1 MSLGITST
9 WRARPLR
16 LGPSIHQEPILL
28 AFRRSTPY
36 RLATSLRH
44 STLAPES
51 EEVEK
56 RTSKDKEHVKKS
68 TLYKLRKRDL
78 AAGDA
83 ENGKGPSEIRDLENA
98 LERSHFV
105 GSVFV
110 PRYKPLPSPREQERL
125 RRRHYEAV
133 TAQVLHERDRK
144 QFGGRAVDWRVVLEE
159 MAKSTPDSSP
169 EYIEDGIK
177 IDVDK
182 DILAR
187 VLQSAGDDNFGS
199 LRRRTSTVIKVS
211 RDESTL
217 LLSGTR
223 QAINTATEEIRN
235 MAGKITVTRR
245 YSPLEPGQ
253 SETEEL
259 GNEQD
264 FFIPSL
270 TRNEG
275 AFSKKKRITQHVFL
289 TPMPTKWT
297 AKTMQDYV
305 ISLVDSYV
313 DPSLHSPVYLPTYNN
328 LLVDHERAVVIRL
341 MRLFLHWPIEIVVSC
356 SLVKLAM
363 SFLAAKGDKYEPE
376 TRRLFVLLD
385 RRGVR
390 MDTDVFNIM
399 LRAPVQTRNLR
410 KFRMILRI
418 MTDRG
423 FTPNLDTWI
432 LFLRMFES
440 VEVKAYILQA
450 MNAKNMLSI
459 PEAIQLVAQE
469 MAPYD
474 ANHAINQGKD
484 LATFLRDQKARYGPD
499 WLTRDAGNK
508 MLNVFGEY
516 GRFEDACKL
525 LDLMGERYHKIPKQ
539 HIDERLATRPDAI
552 SFASIIN
559 HARILG
565 KVPVA
570 VNVVRKMKTSKLAV
584 QPNATILDF
593 LFDLAW
599 NNRLRATIVVIWRYA
614 SLARLT
620 SYTMRRRVSNV
631 LSGDVGDPKDGK
643 MSAKVY
649 HQLGGEVLARE
660 LAGGPQA
667 LEKIKAVCGRIW
679 GQKDPRFKLGI
690 IAAKSLAVAF
700 DGYGPAVA
708 MGQVLSQSVVVD
720 YKCLRARKTGQLK
733 DLLASAKV
741 KSMPVWKR
749 QKYEENWTDLAPL
762 DSSEPATIKHN
773 DVWEDEWSSEG
784 WNPKSRNLASR
795 EFREQF
801 EEAYRTS
808 QAEKAQQG
816 DSEHVKAQAD
826 YLESKADIGEAD
838 GVKNMP
844 GLFAKAAELLKDK
857 RIAMIIPK
865 VWDVEKR
872 ELPAVAKDDRTEL
885 QRQNEEAILGAL
897 DHVSQARKRFKS
909 AYDDDEDL
917 FLESELE
924 EQGKDSAA
932 RDKI

>member
-1 MSLGITST
+1 M
-9 WRARPLR
+9 
-16 LGPSIHQEPILL
+16 
-28 AFRRSTPY
+28 
-36 RLATSLRH
+36 
-44 STLAPES
+44 
-51 EEVEK
+51 K
-56 RTSKDKEHVKKS
+56 TSK
-68 TLYKLRKRDL
+68 LYQLRKRDL
-78 AAGDA
+78 AARDT
-83 ENGKGPSEIRDLENA
+83 ENGKAPSEIKDLEDA

-110 PRYKPLPSPREQERL
+110 PRYRPLPSPREQERL

-144 QFGGRAVDWRVVLEE
+144 HFGGRAVDWRLVLEA

-182 DILAR
+182 DVLAR
-187 VLQSAGDDNFGS
+187 VLQSAGDDNFGA
-199 LRRRTSTVIKVS
+199 LRRRTSTIIKVS

-235 MAGKITVTRR
+235 MAGKITVTRH
-245 YSPLEPGQ
+245 YSLLEPGQ

-259 GNEQD
+259 GNDQD

-275 AFSKKKRITQHVFL
+275 AFSTKKRITQHVFL

-297 AKTMQDYV
+297 TKTVQDYV

-328 LLVDHERAVVIRL
+328 LLVDHERAVVFRL
-341 MRLFLHWPIEIVVSC
+341 MRLFLRWPVDNVFSC

-376 TRRLFVLLD
+376 IRRLFVLLD

-390 MDTDVFNIM
+390 MDTDVFNMM

-410 KFRMILRI
+410 KFRMTLRI

-440 VEVKAYILQA
+440 TEVKSYILQA

-474 ANHAINQGKD
+474 ASHAISQGKD
-484 LATFLRDQKARYGPD
+484 LAAFLRDQEARYGPD

-508 MLNVFGEY
+508 LLDVFGEY
-516 GRFEDACKL
+516 GRFKDACNL

-570 VNVVRKMKTSKLAV
+570 VNVFRKMKTSKLAV

-599 NNRLRATIVVIWRYA
+599 KNRLRATIVVIWRYA

-631 LSGDVGDPKDGK
+631 LSGVVGDPKDGK

-649 HQLGGEVLARE
+649 HQLGGELLARE
-660 LAGGPQA
+660 LAGGPEA
-667 LEKIKAVCGRIW
+667 LEKIKAVCGRMW
-679 GQKDPRFKLGI
+679 PQKDPRFKLGT
-690 IAAKSLAVAF
+690 IAAKSLATAF

-720 YKCLRARKTGQLK
+720 YKCLRARKIGQLK

-762 DSSEPATIKHN
+762 DPSEPATIKHN
-773 DVWEDEWSSEG
+773 DMWEDEWSSEG
-784 WNPKSRNLASR
+784 WNPKSRTLASR

-801 EEAYRTS
+801 EEVYRTW
-808 QAEKAQQG
+808 QAKKAQQG
-816 DSEHVKAQAD
+816 DSQHVEALAENLQ
-826 YLESKADIGEAD
+826 SKADEGEAGD
-838 GVKNMP
+838 VKNRP
-844 GLFAKAAELLKDK
+844 VLFAKAVELLKDK
-857 RIAMIIPK
+857 QIAIINPK
-865 VWDVEKR
+865 VWDDEKR
-872 ELPAVAKDDRTEL
+872 ELPAIAEDDRTEL
-885 QRQNEEAILGAL
+885 QRQNEEAILRAL
-897 DHVSQARKRFKS
+897 DNVSQARRRFRS
-909 AYDDDEDL
+909 VYDDDEDL
-917 FLESELE
+917 FLESENG

-932 RDKI
+932 HDKN

>member
-1 MSLGITST
+1 M
-9 WRARPLR
+9 
-16 LGPSIHQEPILL
+16 
-28 AFRRSTPY
+28 
-36 RLATSLRH
+36 
-44 STLAPES
+44 
-51 EEVEK
+51 
-56 RTSKDKEHVKKS
+56 KKS
-68 TLYKLRKRDL
+68 KSYQLRKRDL
-78 AAGDA
+78 AAGDT
-83 ENGKGPSEIRDLENA
+83 ENGKAPSEIKDLEDA

-110 PRYKPLPSPREQERL
+110 PRYRPLPSPREQERL
-125 RRRHYEAV
+125 RRKHYEAV

-144 QFGGRAVDWRVVLEE
+144 HFGGRAVDWRLVLEA

-182 DILAR
+182 DVLAR
-187 VLQSAGDDNFGS
+187 VLQSAGDDNFGA
-199 LRRRTSTVIKVS
+199 LRRRTSTIIKVS

-259 GNEQD
+259 GNDQD

-275 AFSKKKRITQHVFL
+275 AFSKKKRTTQHVFL

-297 AKTMQDYV
+297 AETVQDYV

-328 LLVDHERAVVIRL
+328 NLLVDHERAVVFRL
-341 MRLFLHWPIEIVVSC
+341 MRLFLRWPVENVFSC
-356 SLVKLAM
+356 SLAKLAM

-376 TRRLFVLLD
+376 IRRLFVLLD
-385 RRGVR
+385 RRRVR

-410 KFRMILRI
+410 KFHMILRI

-440 VEVKAYILQA
+440 TEVKSYILQA

-459 PEAIQLVAQE
+459 PEAIQLIAQE

-474 ANHAINQGKD
+474 ANHAISQSKD
-484 LATFLRDQKARYGPD
+484 LAAFLQDQEARYGPD

-508 MLNVFGEY
+508 LLDVFGEY
-516 GRFEDACKL
+516 GRFKDACKL

-552 SFASIIN
+552 SFGSIIN
-559 HARILG
+559 HARISG

-584 QPNATILDF
+584 QPNANILDI

-599 NNRLRATIVVIWRYA
+599 SNRLRATLVVIWRYA

-620 SYTMRRRVSNV
+620 SYSMRRRVSNV
-631 LSGDVGDPKDGK
+631 LSGDVGNPKDGK

-660 LAGGPQA
+660 LAGGPEA

-679 GQKDPRFKLGI
+679 PQKDPRFKLGT
-690 IAAKSLAVAF
+690 IAAKSLATAF

-720 YKCLRARKTGQLK
+720 YKCLRARKTGQMK

-762 DSSEPATIKHN
+762 DHLEPATIKHN
-773 DVWEDEWSSEG
+773 DVWEDEWNSEG
-784 WNPKSRNLASR
+784 WNPKSRTLASR
-795 EFREQF
+795 AFRENF
-801 EEAYRTS
+801 EEVYRTW

-816 DSEHVKAQAD
+816 DSEDVEALAD
-826 YLESKADIGEAD
+826 KLKSKADEGEAAD
-838 GVKNMP
+838 VDFRP
-844 GLFAKAAELLKDK
+844 VLFAEAVELLKD
-857 RIAMIIPK
+857 RHIAIINPK
-865 VWDVEKR
+865 VWDDEKR
-872 ELPAVAKDDRTEL
+872 GLPATAKDDRTEL
-885 QRQNEEAILGAL
+885 QRQNEEAILRAL
-897 DHVSQARKRFKS
+897 DNVSQARRRFRS
-909 AYDDDEDL
+909 VYDDDEDL
-917 FLESELE
+917 FLESETG

-932 RDKI
+932 HDENEADSPELEAESRLERIENIVMELKTLSQKDEQASA